1 VRDFWHGRDNEQMK
15 AAPGSAG
22 AGESLPTEA
31 AGSALSAF
39 AAAALELVKGREQGR
54 GLAELLRAV
63 ALGTGAELLVARLAE
78 GNRNLVARG
87 VHSDSAALSAE
98 LRGTRIPVA
107 EIAEQEVELG
117 DAPGD
122 PAAPAVVRQAA
133 ARAGMP
139 IARLV
144 PVSVDGEVMALLELY
159 RTGLPFGPEEEALA
173 RAAAAHVALAL
184 LLDRAAEKGMNGW
197 TELSPGGLQLLG
209 EILAAGAD
217 ETEAAEQVVRVA
229 AEAADAA
236 GATLWRIEPDGTPT
250 LLATHGF
257 GAAAPDLVE
266 AAESVRRHLAARARA
281 PARVGT
287 WLVHTIALG
296 EPPAAVLRLAFDDVG
311 PEQRDLE
318 GLSQF
323 GVGAALALRRSRRAG
338 EVEAALKRSQT
349 LIAVV
354 SQAIAQLSL
363 AHTLDTAVE
372 RVAELAASGH
382 VAVYLREEGRLVAAA
397 SRGLAGPHA
406 EVAHRLLELALG
418 PYRSRGFLFVED
430 LRGDPRL
437 AGLEAVVEEIGVRRV
452 LFIPLFVHDD
462 AIGALAVF
470 KSRPRAY
477 KEGEEGLLLALSSQL
492 AVAVQNARLHERTKE
507 LSSILERTLES
518 ERRAARQLRG
528 LYAVSQSFAE
538 SLSLEATLEAVAR
551 AMVELLDADVGV
563 IRMPDPRGEALTTRA
578 VHIADTETADV
589 VRALVSVP
597 QPFSAP
603 LAQRLLR
610 SKRAAMLEPGKFASG
625 DAHRVLDPFLRRG
638 ASAAVLPLA
647 TPGEVLGT
655 LTIVSFDPSRPL
667 EQAGIDAAIAVGA
680 QAALAID
687 NARLNQ
693 QQKDFT
699 ETMQRS
705 LLPREIPRVRWLD
718 VGHVYQ
724 SSARVD
730 VGGDLY
736 DFVALEDGRLA
747 VVIGD
752 VLGKG
757 ISAAADMALAKYTFR
772 ALARADSA
780 PAAFLRKANEVACD
794 EIAEEKFVTLLYAL
808 VDARGREVA
817 VASAGHPPARVVDPR
832 GAVASLGGTGLPL
845 GVEADQIYAEERVR
859 LEPGSTVVLYTDGV
873 VEARRDSE
881 LYGEERLDRLLAEA
895 RDLAAQDLAAEILAD
910 CRAFAGGELGD
921 DCAIVCLKL
930 AR

>member
-1 VRDFWHGRDNEQMK
+1 MR
-15 AAPGSAG
+15 AAPRPAG
-22 AGESLPTEA
+22 TGESLPTEA

-39 AAAALELVKGREQGR
+39 AAASLELVKGRGKER

-63 ALGTGAELLVARLAE
+63 ALGTGAELLVARVAE
-78 GNRNLVARG
+78 GTGHLVARG
-87 VHSDSAALSAE
+87 VHSSSAALSAE
-98 LRGTRIPVA
+98 LLGSRIPVA
-107 EIAEQEVELG
+107 EISDQVVELE
-117 DAPGD
+117 DAPGH
-122 PAAPAVVRQAA
+122 PAAPAAVRRTA
-133 ARAGMP
+133 ARARMP

-144 PVSVDGEVMALLELY
+144 PVSVDGEVVALLELY
-159 RTGLPFGPEEEALA
+159 RTGLPFGPEEGALSG
-173 RAAAAHVALAL
+173 AAAAHVALGL
-184 LLDRAAEKGMNGW
+184 VLERAAEEGLNGRA
-197 TELSPGGLQLLG
+197 ELSSGGLELLG
-209 EILAAGAD
+209 ETLAAGGD
-217 ETEAAEQVVRVA
+217 EAEAAEQVVRVA
-229 AEAADAA
+229 AEAARAA
-236 GATLWRIEPDGTPT
+236 GATLWRIEPDGTPA

-266 AAESVRRHLAARARA
+266 AAESVRRHLEERARA

-287 WLVHTIALG
+287 WLVQTIPLG
-296 EPPAAVLRLAFDDVG
+296 EPPAAVLRLAFDEAG
-311 PEQRDLE
+311 PEPRDLE
-318 GLSQF
+318 RLSQF
-323 GVGAALALRRSRRAG
+323 GVGAALALRRSRRAD

-349 LIAVV
+349 LVAVV

-397 SRGLAGPHA
+397 SRGLAGPHH

-430 LRGDPRL
+430 LRGDPRIG
-437 AGLEAVVEEIGVRRV
+437 GLEAVVEEIGVRRA
-452 LFIPLFVHDD
+452 LFIPLLVHDD

-470 KSRPRAY
+470 KTRPRPY

-507 LSSILERTLES
+507 LSAILERTLDS

-528 LYAVSQSFAE
+528 LYAVSQTFAE
-538 SLSLEATLEAVAR
+538 SLSFDATLEAVAR
-551 AMVELLDADVGV
+551 AMVELLEADVAV
-563 IRMPDPRGEALTTRA
+563 IRMPDPRAEALTARA
-578 VHIADTETADV
+578 VHVADTETADV
-589 VRALVSVP
+589 VRALVSAP

-603 LAQRLLR
+603 LARRLLR
-610 SKRAAMLEPGKFASG
+610 SKRAVVLEPGTAAPE

-638 ASAAVLPLA
+638 ATAAVLPLA

-655 LTIVSFDPSRPL
+655 LTIVCFDPARPL
-667 EQAGIDAAIAVGA
+667 EQDGIDAAMVVGA

-687 NARLNQ
+687 NARLYQ

-705 LLPREIPRVRWLD
+705 LLPREVPRVTGLD

-780 PAAFLRKANEVACD
+780 PAAFLRKANDVACD
-794 EIAEEKFVTLLYAL
+794 EIAEGKFVTLLYAL
-808 VDARGREVA
+808 VDAGAREVA

-832 GAVASLGGTGLPL
+832 GEVASLGGTGLPL
-845 GVEADQIYAEERVR
+845 GIEADQIYAEEQAR
-859 LEPGSTVVLYTDGV
+859 LESGSTVVLYTDGV

-881 LYGEERLDRLLAEA
+881 LYGEARLDRLLAEA
-895 RDLAAQDLAAEILAD
+895 RALAAQDLAAAILAD